1 MTDINKMNT
10 TQLTILLERARRKF
24 MLAIEKHRPSGELA
38 QLRERIVD
46 LESRIVEKER
56 RVHMMRNSQYV
67 A

>member
-24 MLAIEKHRPSGELA
+24 MIAIEKHRPSSELA
-38 QLRERIVD
+38 QLRERIVN
-46 LESRIVEKER
+46 LESRIEEKER
-56 RVHMMRNSQYV
+56 RIHLMRNKLYV